1 MKKEDKI
8 ALFRYG
14 IIAPVI
20 HKEGIGQ
27 NKYFKE
33 MEQQVFDVPVI
44 GVKKFK
50 KGTFKSWL
58 SAYRKYGID
67 GLKLKERSDKGRFK
81 RINENIEKNIASVIT
96 NYNIVSSSQLYRML
110 ISGGDISGTEFSEQ
124 TLREYVK
131 TKNLLL
137 PNNEPVP
144 RKRFEKE
151 HVNEL
156 WISDFMHGP
165 NIKKQK
171 TFLCCIIDDH
181 SRVITGYGWYYN
193 ENSSSLEHTLKA
205 AILRFGVPKV
215 LYCDNGS
222 VYIASNLQFS
232 CARCGIALVHTKPY
246 DAAAKG
252 KIERFFRTVRD
263 MFMPLIDFK
272 NIILE
277 ELNDRFSEWIEN
289 EYHKKLHS
297 GINQPPINRYLD
309 DIKYTQI
316 SRISEVELKLMF
328 YVSIKRRVKN
338 DSTVSVN
345 AAIYESPTKYIGRYI
360 EIRFAT
366 DTPEDLFIFE
376 NDKFVYKLK
385 KINLVENADIFH
397 TPVFTFLM
405 KEE

>member
-1 MKKEDKI
+1 
-8 ALFRYG
+8 
-14 IIAPVI
+14 
-20 HKEGIGQ
+20 
-27 NKYFKE
+27 
-33 MEQQVFDVPVI
+33 
-44 GVKKFK
+44 
-50 KGTFKSWL
+50 
-58 SAYRKYGID
+58 
-67 GLKLKERSDKGRFK
+67 
-81 RINENIEKNIASVIT
+81 
-96 NYNIVSSSQLYRML
+96 ML
-110 ISGGDISGTEFSEQ
+110 ISHGYIGGVDFSYQ

-131 TKNLLL
+131 AKSLLC

-181 SRVITGYGWYYN
+181 SRVITGYGWYHN
-193 ENSSSLEHTLKA
+193 ENSSSLEHTLKT

-222 VYIASNLQFS
+222 AFISSGLQFS

-272 NIILE
+272 NITLD
-277 ELNDRFSEWIEN
+277 ELNLRFTEWIEN
-289 EYHKKLHS
+289 EYHKNRHS
-297 GINQPPINRYLD
+297 GIDDKPIDKYLND
-309 DIKYTQI
+309 LKQTQI
-316 SRISEVELKLMF
+316 SRISEAELKLMF

-345 AAIYESPTKYIGRYI
+345 SDIYETPTKYIGRYI
-360 EIRFAT
+360 EIRYAT
-366 DTPEDLFIFE
+366 DIPEDLFIFE
-376 NDKFVYKLK
+376 NDKSVYKLK
-385 KINLVENADIFH
+385 KINPVENADVFH
-397 TPVFTFLM
+397 TPVFTLM